1 MKKTEMLACVTFT
14 HNVYVSSTT
23 MNNSIQEILDE
34 VNKWISKN
42 NITVINVET
51 LLIPENKSLLLGPEN
66 KMIQCIRVWYRKN
79 TPVKTLLE

>member
-66 KMIQCIRVWYRKN
+66 KMTQCIRVWYRKN